1 MANNHTTVELKLAW
15 WFRHLYVPA
24 LHWFMFV
31 MWSIG
36 YRVEPDKEQ
45 FTRVMSA
52 AATFYVGG
60 VKVRAR

>member
-1 MANNHTTVELKLAW
+1 MATHNMTVQIKLAW

-24 LHWFMFV
+24 LHAFMFV

-45 FTRVMSA
+45 FTRVMLA
-52 AATFYVGG
+52 AVTFYVGG
-60 VKVRAR
+60 VKVRGR